1 VTQVEK
7 CLPSKNE
14 ALSSNSSTFQKKIGK
29 RKQFWMSENVI
40 LEILLGKYHYAA
52 YYSVDAILWF
62 TQREGSV
69 DISVVIGR
77 NPVLCFYHTTLCELL
92 NLVANSGA

>member
-1 VTQVEK
+1 
-7 CLPSKNE
+7 
-14 ALSSNSSTFQKKIGK
+14 
-29 RKQFWMSENVI
+29 
-40 LEILLGKYHYAA
+40 LLGKYHYAA

-77 NPVLCFYHTTLCELL
+77 NPVLCFYHATLLSYLILL
-92 NLVANSGA
+92 QTLGPNL